1 MYLVTFS
8 PITKLHYYISLM
20 GFKNFKLHKFFFQN
34 IVLWLLI
41 IIVLY
46 GNVKVY
52 IYIYIYTLEVE
63 YKEEKMT
70 NAP

>member
-1 MYLVTFS
+1 
-8 PITKLHYYISLM
+8 M